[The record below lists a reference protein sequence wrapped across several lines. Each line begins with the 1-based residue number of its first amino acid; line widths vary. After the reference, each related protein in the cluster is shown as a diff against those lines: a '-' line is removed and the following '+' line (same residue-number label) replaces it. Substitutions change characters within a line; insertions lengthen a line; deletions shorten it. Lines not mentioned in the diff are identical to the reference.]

1 MKRFAIGLTCV
12 LFCLFVMTPAQ
23 ATPVA
28 VNDIITVKDWG
39 PGGGG
44 EIIYHNY
51 STQDTFTT
59 FCLEK
64 GVYIYPGY
72 DYQVTDI
79 SNNVISGGVTGL
91 TVLAGQTKWLFY
103 EWAMGSL
110 KDYDKDGVYGQEALQ
125 LAIWYYQKQIGE
137 DALTDSAIFFVKMA
151 EYQNGSSLP
160 VFAANPV
167 LLGTKTEGQS
177 FLIVQTPEPL
187 TLILLGAGLLGL
199 AGLRRKE

>member
-1 MKRFAIGLTCV
+1 
-12 LFCLFVMTPAQ
+12 MTPAH

-44 EIIYHNY
+44 EITYYNY
-51 STQDTFTT
+51 STKDTFST

-79 SNNVISGGVTGL
+79 SSNVISGGAGSS
-91 TVLAGQTKWLFY
+91 VLAGETKWLFY
-103 EWAMGSL
+103 QWAMGTL
-110 KDYDKDGVYGQEALQ
+110 DKYAVYGEGSLQ
-125 LAIWYYQKQIGE
+125 LAIWFYQGQIAE
-137 DALTDSAIFFVKMA
+137 TDISDVGAWYFIKNA
-151 EYQNGSSLP
+151 QDGSFLP
-160 VFAANPV
+160 VFAVNPV
-167 LLGTKTEGQS
+167 LYGTEKEGQS
-177 FLIVQTPEPL
+177 FLVVQTPEPL

>member
-125 LAIWYYQKQIGE
+125 FGRLQGDLPQGADLHYGRHRQRSRHLCAQPCRS
-137 DALTDSAIFFVKMA
+137 ASDSDH
-151 EYQNGSSLP
+151 L
-160 VFAANPV
+160 
-167 LLGTKTEGQS
+167 
-177 FLIVQTPEPL
+177 FLHFE
-187 TLILLGAGLLGL
+187 
-199 AGLRRKE
+199 